1 MLHSLAGE
9 IRESAVQRRLLIQ
22 FFAFAFI
29 MLATVPAHAG
39 RVANIEKLRAKI
51 KDGFFGEAKASFSL
65 KEGNT
70 DKFQFAG
77 GGLLGYLNGKH
88 LIFLSGGGEWEE
100 ANKKL
105 VTSEA
110 LGHIRYN
117 YEFQEWL
124 WGELLQQAAFDKF
137 ARLSLRYLS
146 GAGLRARLFE
156 SKSARFSAY
165 LGTGY
170 LFEYERIATEDN
182 PPFGPPVPS
191 ERTRHHRLG
200 SYLSINYEITD
211 VVVFGAVAYYQPR
224 LDHPLDDF
232 HLYSQ
237 NELDFI
243 VIKDRLKF
251 FVAYN
256 LELDSEPPVFV
267 KKVDHTLTNGVKVQ
281 F

>member
-1 MLHSLAGE
+1 MH
-9 IRESAVQRRLLIQ
+9 RRRLIQ
-22 FFAFAFI
+22 LCALLLMLFAA
-29 MLATVPAHAG
+29 VPAHAG

-77 GGLLGYLNGKH
+77 GGLLGYLSGKH
-88 LIFLSGGGEWEE
+88 LVFLSGGGEWEE

-117 YEFQEWL
+117 YELQEWL
-124 WGELLQQAAFDKF
+124 WAELLQQAAFDKF
-137 ARLSLRYLS
+137 ARLNLRYLS
-146 GAGLRARLFE
+146 GAGLRLRLFE
-156 SKSARFSAY
+156 SRNERFSAY
-165 LGTGY
+165 LGAGY
-170 LFEYERIATEDN
+170 LFEYERIAIEDA
-182 PPFGPPVPS
+182 PPIGPPVPG

-200 SYLSINYEITD
+200 SYLSLNYEISD
-211 VVVFGAVAYYQPR
+211 VVILGAVAYYQPR
-224 LDHPLDDF
+224 FDHPLDDF

-237 NELDFI
+237 SELDFI
-243 VIKDRLKF
+243 VVKDRLKF

-256 LELDSEPPVFV
+256 VEVDSEPPAFV
-267 KKVDHTLTNGVKVQ
+267 KKVDHTLTNGVKIQ